1 MYPVRFAVAAVL
13 GGVPL
18 FGVYVAT
25 SWSVQAELE
34 TAARLISD
42 RAAKQDRLPVAR
54 PAPPAVAVSKVV
66 TRIEVLPDGGRT
78 VTLEDDAGQ
87 VLYRSDPIR
96 QETVVTRGG
105 PVPAGQGGPTL
116 SVPVLG
122 SADPDPF
129 AAKFGASPVPS
140 DADAVQPSAPK
151 G

>member
-1 MYPVRFAVAAVL
+1 
-13 GGVPL
+13 
-18 FGVYVAT
+18 
-25 SWSVQAELE
+25 
-34 TAARLISD
+34 
-42 RAAKQDRLPVAR
+42 
-54 PAPPAVAVSKVV
+54 
-66 TRIEVLPDGGRT
+66 

-129 AAKFGASPVPS
+129 AAKFGAALVPS